1 MLLNQTTTTTQSL
14 LPPVELEHLLD
25 HELWLT
31 GLRLALK
38 LLVVAAAANQ
48 ARTRSLVHD
57 GALLVEAALNLATL
71 DLVGGRS
78 DGRLRA
84 ETRSG
89 LSGVGESDAVVGD
102 VDRLGLD
109 GTLVSRATEALD
121 RFLLAFRNRRWARL
135 LQSNKSWAEYFF

>member
-1 MLLNQTTTTTQSL
+1 MSLPAFDVLLNQTTTTTQSL

-57 GALLVEAALNLATL
+57 GALLVKASLNFAAF
-71 DLVGGRS
+71 DLVRGWTDCRVVPVQIGVLIGRKLDPLVR
-78 DGRLRA
+78 DGFCLDWTFVPWTTEA
-84 ETRSG
+84 
-89 LSGVGESDAVVGD
+89 
-102 VDRLGLD
+102 VDRL
-109 GTLVSRATEALD
+109 
-121 RFLLAFRNRRWARL
+121 LLAFGDRWGTGL
-135 LQSNKSWAEYFF
+135 LK

>member
-1 MLLNQTTTTTQSL
+1 MK
-14 LPPVELEHLLD
+14 LEHLLD
-25 HELWLT
+25 HELGLAR
-31 GLRLALK
+31 LRLALQP
-38 LLVVAAAANQ
+38 LVVAAPTDQ
-48 ARTRSLVHD
+48 AGTRSLVHD